1 VEYLYGL
8 GYEARDM
15 AGGADLDDLLHLLLG
30 VSAEGA
36 YVGVRVSGVV
46 YTTLQ
51 RRHREIRR
59 RSETKQPRLI

>member
-30 VSAEGA
+30 VSAEG
-36 YVGVRVSGVV
+36 VRVSGVV